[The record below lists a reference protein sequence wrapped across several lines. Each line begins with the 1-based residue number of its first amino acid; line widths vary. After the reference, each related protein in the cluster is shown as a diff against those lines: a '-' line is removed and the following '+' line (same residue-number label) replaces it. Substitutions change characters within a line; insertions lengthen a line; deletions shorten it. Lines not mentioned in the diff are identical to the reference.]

1 MGITKEAHAAQRRPG
16 GKRSDVTIFMNCVCS
31 LLPSVGI
38 NWSKLTYFCLYYAFM
53 FYTKLKFSVHFSQ
66 GERVA

>member
-1 MGITKEAHAAQRRPG
+1 MGITKEAHSAQRRPE
-16 GKRSDVTIFMNCVCS
+16 GKHSVVTIFMNCVCS
-31 LLPSVGI
+31 LLPSMGI

-53 FYTKLKFSVHFSQ
+53 FYILKFSVHFSQ